1 MQIKQSPGIFSEQSS
16 WRTQPGAMP
25 VSGSMPWDATLGL
38 LEISFFL
45 NEDSKEVNLNSFKL
59 AKADIFDG
67 IIGEAI
73 FRK

>member
-1 MQIKQSPGIFSEQSS
+1 MSC
-16 WRTQPGAMP
+16 
-25 VSGSMPWDATLGL
+25 SMPWDATLGL

-45 NEDSKEVNLNSFKL
+45 NKDSKEVNLNSFKL

>member
-1 MQIKQSPGIFSEQSS
+1 ME
-16 WRTQPGAMP
+16 RTAWSHASVLQHALG
-25 VSGSMPWDATLGL
+25 ATLGL

-45 NEDSKEVNLNSFKL
+45 NKDSKEVNLNSFKL

>member
-1 MQIKQSPGIFSEQSS
+1 
-16 WRTQPGAMP
+16 
-25 VSGSMPWDATLGL
+25 MPWDAALGL

-45 NEDSKEVNLNSFKL
+45 NEDSKEANLNSFKL